1 MKTKKVKDENM
12 DFNPYEVDKLARV
25 PSWIKILLLKYWAAA
40 AACFLLMGAWELG
53 LNVFNDSPDVTIRL
67 VILLGLFLTVLMNYP
82 IRVIIR
88 LMYNRR
94 NNTYKFNMINMK
106 GLKTL
111 PLALVYN
118 MAIAILIFIL
128 NVNFLSKFH
137 LVFNPFGTTDGTG
150 IEPFT
155 IALVYMLIDGI
166 CIIVKNII
174 VMIAQRVIY
183 KRQINYNFKLQP
195 ETGE

>member
-137 LVFNPFGTTDGTG
+137 LVFDPFGTTDGTG

>member
-94 NNTYKFNMINMK
+94 NNTYKYNMVNMK

-137 LVFNPFGTTDGTG
+137 LVFDPFGTTDGTG

>member
-94 NNTYKFNMINMK
+94 NNTYKYNMVNMK

-137 LVFNPFGTTDGTG
+137 LVFDPFGTTDGTG

-183 KRQINYNFKLQP
+183 KKQINYNLKLQP

>member
-94 NNTYKFNMINMK
+94 NNTYKYNMVNMK

-137 LVFNPFGTTDGTG
+137 LVFDPFGTTDGTG

-183 KRQINYNFKLQP
+183 KKQINYNFKLQP

>member
-1 MKTKKVKDENM
+1 M
-12 DFNPYEVDKLARV
+12 
-25 PSWIKILLLKYWAAA
+25 
-40 AACFLLMGAWELG
+40 
-53 LNVFNDSPDVTIRL
+53 VFD
-67 VILLGLFLTVLMNYP
+67 
-82 IRVIIR
+82 
-88 LMYNRR
+88 
-94 NNTYKFNMINMK
+94 
-106 GLKTL
+106 
-111 PLALVYN
+111 
-118 MAIAILIFIL
+118 
-128 NVNFLSKFH
+128 
-137 LVFNPFGTTDGTG
+137 PFGTTDGTG

>member
-94 NNTYKFNMINMK
+94 NNTYKYNMINMK

-137 LVFNPFGTTDGTG
+137 LVFDPFGTTDGTG

>member
-137 LVFNPFGTTDGTG
+137 LVFDPFGTTDGTG

-183 KRQINYNFKLQP
+183 KRQINYNLKLQP

>member
-94 NNTYKFNMINMK
+94 NNTYKYNMVNMK
-106 GLKTL
+106 GIKTL

-137 LVFNPFGTTDGTG
+137 LVFDPFGTTDGTG

-183 KRQINYNFKLQP
+183 KKQINYNFKLQP

>member
-118 MAIAILIFIL
+118 MAIAILIFVL
-128 NVNFLSKFH
+128 NVSFLSKFH
-137 LVFNPFGTTDGTG
+137 LVFDPFGTTDGTG